1 MHPQRLAALS
11 TLFVTSAIAA
21 ESIVYIGT
29 YTRKESKGI
38 YAFRFEDTTGKMTP
52 LGLVAET
59 PSPSF
64 LAIHPSGKFL
74 YAVNEVDQ
82 FEGEKSGSITAF
94 SIDRASGK
102 LTQLNAVS
110 SKGRGPCHLNVDAK
124 GQTLL
129 VANYGGGSIASYGI
143 GADGKLSAAVS
154 SIQHTG
160 SSVNKGRQ
168 SEPHA
173 HSINIDEKRKLAV
186 VADLGLDKVFFYGLD
201 SVKHT
206 LTATPK
212 YSVSTNPGS
221 GPRHFAFDPKG
232 KYGYVI
238 NEMQSTVSVIEL
250 GGAEPRIGQSV
261 STLPTGYDNPRTST
275 AEVRVHPSG
284 KFLYGSNRG
293 HDSIAMFSIDKGGS
307 LKTLGHAPVQGKT
320 PRNFTVDPSG
330 KFLLVANQDSDNLVL
345 FQVQTDGILKP
356 TGTNLPLS
364 MPVCVRFLSLS
375 KR

>member
-1 MHPQRLAALS
+1 MHPQRLAAL
-11 TLFVTSAIAA
+11 TAIFMTSAIAA

-38 YAFRFEDTTGKMTP
+38 YAFRFDDTSGKMTP
-52 LGLVAET
+52 HGLVAET
-59 PSPSF
+59 PSPTF

-74 YAVNEVDQ
+74 YAVNEVNEFQ
-82 FEGEKSGSITAF
+82 GETSGSITAF
-94 SIDRASGK
+94 SIDRTSGK
-102 LTQLNAVS
+102 LTELNAVS
-110 SKGRGPCHLNVDAK
+110 SKGTGPCHLNVDAN
-124 GQTLL
+124 GSTLL

-160 SSVNKGRQ
+160 SSVNKQRQ
-168 SEPHA
+168 GEPHA

-201 SVKHT
+201 SAKHM

-212 YSVSTNPGS
+212 FSVSTNPGA
-221 GPRHFAFDPKG
+221 GPRHFAFHPKG
-232 KYGYVI
+232 KFGYII
-238 NEMQSTVSVIEL
+238 NELQSTVSVIEL
-250 GGAEPRIGQSV
+250 GGAEPKIGQSV
-261 STLPTGYDNPRTST
+261 STLPAGYQNPQTST

-293 HDSIAMFSIDKGGS
+293 HDSIAMFSIDKGGK
-307 LKTLGHAPVQGKT
+307 LKALGHTPVQGKT
-320 PRNFTVDPSG
+320 PRNFTIDPSG
-330 KFLLVANQDSDNLVL
+330 KFLLAANQDSDNLVL
-345 FQVQTDGILKP
+345 FQVQTDGTLKP
-356 TGTNLPLS
+356 SGTNLPIS
-364 MPVCVRFLSLS
+364 MPVCVRFLPLS